1 MNEMANTG
9 QMVTGRDRCTRIIT
23 TISRAGR
30 DHELRKSLD
39 NILMWRGLSALT
51 DAAIEDLA
59 TRVTAD
65 ELRGGSKRGVSAKIA
80 SYILLCIAQWVK
92 IEFGEISVR
101 PRYPRDLNPLSS

>member
-9 QMVTGRDRCTRIIT
+9 QMVTRRDRCTRIIT

-30 DHELRKSLD
+30 DHEIRKSLD

-59 TRVTAD
+59 TRVAAD
-65 ELRGGSKRGVSAKIA
+65 EHARRVKARCERKTRVVYL
-80 SYILLCIAQWVK
+80 AQYRTK
-92 IEFGEISVR
+92 GK
-101 PRYPRDLNPLSS
+101 N